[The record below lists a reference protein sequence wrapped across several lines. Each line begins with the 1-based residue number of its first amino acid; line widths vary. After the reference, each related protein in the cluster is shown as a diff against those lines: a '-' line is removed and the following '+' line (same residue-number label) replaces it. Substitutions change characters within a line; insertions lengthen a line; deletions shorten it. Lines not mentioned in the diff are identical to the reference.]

1 MKVLKFE
8 TMDIDDIFMA
18 VNPEI
23 PFELMVTAFYVN
35 RKNRDKEWT
44 FFINLN

>member
-8 TMDIDDIFMA
+8 TMDIDDVFTSF
-18 VNPEI
+18 NPEL

-35 RKNRDKEWT
+35 QKNQDKEWT